1 MWITL
6 ASWKWKVKLSL
17 VNFQLYRLIDEA
29 LGKEVK
35 VAVCSTSNEKAV
47 SNPAIPTL
55 KCFRRGYVG
64 LGVTTYIYN
73 IQENNIFQFWERYE
87 HMFHHHAAIT
97 GLWNAE
103 KFIWSLTQIPPI
115 LDLRKALWMFSLS
128 YQSSAY

>member
-1 MWITL
+1 MFFESAVNLALILLTSTL
-6 ASWKWKVKLSL
+6 CVLDADTL
-17 VNFQLYRLIDEA
+17 VDNTKGIQLRERHANIMLIDEA

-73 IQENNIFQFWERYE
+73 IQENNIFQF
-87 HMFHHHAAIT
+87 
-97 GLWNAE
+97 
-103 KFIWSLTQIPPI
+103 
-115 LDLRKALWMFSLS
+115 
-128 YQSSAY
+128 